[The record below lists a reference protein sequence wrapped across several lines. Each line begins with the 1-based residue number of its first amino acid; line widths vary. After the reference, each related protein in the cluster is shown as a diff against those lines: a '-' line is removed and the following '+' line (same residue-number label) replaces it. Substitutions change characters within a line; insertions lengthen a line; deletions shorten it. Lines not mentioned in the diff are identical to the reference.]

1 VKFHEIVL
9 DDKPYQQI
17 TIAQGSA
24 PLTVIRKGTGY
35 AMLYIGESILQA
47 ATTECG
53 AYLIKTGEDI
63 PDEVH
68 IIPFLHPLTNQP
80 VPPDARYIG
89 TVSEPGLP
97 SVHLVLGNP
106 KGSALIT

>member
-1 VKFHEIVL
+1 MKFHEINL

-24 PLTVIRKGTGY
+24 PIAFQRKGDGF
-35 AMLYIGESILQA
+35 ALLYIGESILQT

-63 PDEVH
+63 PDGVA
-68 IIPFLHPLTNQP
+68 ILPFLHPLTNQP
-80 VPPDARYIG
+80 VPPNARYIG
-89 TVSEPGLP
+89 
-97 SVHLVLGNP
+97 SVDSYHLVLGNP
-106 KGSALIT
+106 KGSDLIV